1 MEALRRIQVCLGVAV
16 SVACVLK
23 RTVLYIDSTGGLSA
37 SRLLQM
43 VQSKACKMEEH
54 MEALRRIQVR
64 QVFSV
69 FSLIEALQDL
79 RSSGFHQITNEIVD
93 VTERPVRPV
102 AEQVVELSIQL
113 TGESYS
119 EDLENPDSVRFQDL
133 TKHFIYEVA
142 GGSGSVKVV
151 IVDSVA
157 AVLSPIIG
165 GRQTEG
171 LSLMMQLAGELRTMA
186 RDLGVAVLPSQISQ
200 EFDLG
205 ACNQPQDLLPAPR
218 DNHFS
223 EVFPSLGSRAWITSN
238 SLNRCYRL
246 ITQRGRADYGQDL
259 ALGKSIFTTTEKTSL
274 NMTMTPAEMVLATE
288 KEPENT
294 QTTAYFSLEPTAP
307 TVSPAQE
314 KTPDWAEQ
322 TSVSTSLKLSM
333 AMKHLQEPPLHLPE
347 KSQTTP
353 SLSPEPASS
362 TISTAQKKT
371 SDWAEESISTSVK
384 LSLEMEDLQPVAS
397 TPISATDWTTTTSLN
412 LSLTETLSVPEENSP
427 PSSVGLNDIIPTHEP
442 TLASKPDLQSTL
454 LRSSQQPAIQ
464 QAFLQSRSRN
474 IGVQP
479 QPKSVAMPSYSIV
492 QQGQY
497 CDDKVDVKGGTI
509 KWPEERSS
517 GSVLKYIC
525 PVGTYAYPVNWRVCV
540 RGRWTL
546 LRNAYGDRDTV
557 VTCKPVTCVSPR
569 APEFGTL
576 TPRHHVFRWNDT
588 IEFSCYSGFVLLG
601 SAQSTCQVNGRW
613 SGKLPV
619 CDHKAVTC
627 VSPRAP
633 EFGTLT
639 PRHHVFRWND
649 TIEFSCYSGFVLLGS
664 AQSTC
669 QVNGRWSGKLPV
681 CDHKDNFCSNPG
693 VPFGGSRSGDFFEE
707 GSVVKYTCDSK
718 LVLRG
723 SSERKCLLTGVWS
736 GEEPQ
741 CQSWYTFDNV
751 EDLTKEIQMVR
762 SQIFKSAVT
771 CVSPFAPEFGALT
784 PRHHVFRWNDTIE
797 FSCYSG
803 FVLLGSAQ
811 STCQVN
817 GRWSGKLPVCD
828 HKDNFCSNPGVP
840 FGGSRS
846 GDFFEEGSVVKYTCD
861 SKLVLRGSSERKCLL
876 TGVWSG
882 EEPQCQSWYTFDN
895 VEDLTKEIQMIWT
908 HKVSIQ
914 VICYDN
920 FKAEKIDVMENPMTG
935 RPDLLADSIDY
946 SGFSQHYGTNIYRAL
961 DAVLKSVQRAQ
972 ANRVKWTI
980 FLIAKQSSSGP
991 SPSKMMQEIV
1001 KHIPEPDIYLDV
1013 FAIGLGSVDRVQLE
1027 SIIPQKSVEEWGRQ
1041 YTFYLPSY
1049 DTLRLVYSE
1058 SKWDGMITKDVS
1070 SAKTIGVKQIIL
1082 HPQYNKDYDYDM
1094 ALLELAQEIS
1104 YSDTVSL
1111 VLSALKPIT
1120 CSPNE
1125 CSVPEE
1131 KTVIP
1136 VKIGIV
1142 SYGKDLVC
1150 GKTNFM
1156 GYYSNVPSM
1165 MSFIRIHV
1173 TDLQYE

>member
-1 MEALRRIQVCLGVAV
+1 
-16 SVACVLK
+16 
-23 RTVLYIDSTGGLSA
+23 
-37 SRLLQM
+37 
-43 VQSKACKMEEH
+43 
-54 MEALRRIQVR
+54 
-64 QVFSV
+64 
-69 FSLIEALQDL
+69 
-79 RSSGFHQITNEIVD
+79 
-93 VTERPVRPV
+93 
-102 AEQVVELSIQL
+102 
-113 TGESYS
+113 
-119 EDLENPDSVRFQDL
+119 
-133 TKHFIYEVA
+133 
-142 GGSGSVKVV
+142 
-151 IVDSVA
+151 
-157 AVLSPIIG
+157 
-165 GRQTEG
+165 
-171 LSLMMQLAGELRTMA
+171 
-186 RDLGVAVLPSQISQ
+186 
-200 EFDLG
+200 
-205 ACNQPQDLLPAPR
+205 
-218 DNHFS
+218 
-223 EVFPSLGSRAWITSN
+223 
-238 SLNRCYRL
+238 
-246 ITQRGRADYGQDL
+246 
-259 ALGKSIFTTTEKTSL
+259 
-274 NMTMTPAEMVLATE
+274 MTMTPAEMVLATE

-314 KTPDWAEQ
+314 KTPGWAEQ

-333 AMKHLQEPPLHLPE
+333 AMKHLQEPTLHLPE

-371 SDWAEESISTSVK
+371 SDWTEESISTSTK

-464 QAFLQSRSRN
+464 QAFLQPRSRN
-474 IGVQP
+474 TGVQP

-492 QQGQY
+492 RQGQY

-509 KWPEERSS
+509 QWPEERSS

-546 LRNAYGDRDTV
+546 LRNAYGDSDTV

-569 APEFGTL
+569 APEFGAL
-576 TPRHHVFRWNDT
+576 TPH
-588 IEFSCYSGFVLLG
+588 
-601 SAQSTCQVNGRW
+601 
-613 SGKLPV
+613 
-619 CDHKAVTC
+619 
-627 VSPRAP
+627 
-633 EFGTLT
+633 
-639 PRHHVFRWND
+639 HHVFRWND

-693 VPFGGSRSGDFFEE
+693 VPFGGSRSGDFFKE

-762 SQIFKSAVT
+762 SQIFKSEQKTNERELNPLSGTTHHILFLLDSSVT
-771 CVSPFAPEFGALT
+771 VGWYNFQQGLKFIDS
-784 PRHHVFRWNDTIE
+784 TID
-797 FSCYSG
+797 
-803 FVLLGSAQ
+803 V
-811 STCQVN
+811 
-817 GRWSGKLPVCD
+817 
-828 HKDNFCSNPGVP
+828 
-840 FGGSRS
+840 
-846 GDFFEEGSVVKYTCD
+846 
-861 SKLVLRGSSERKCLL
+861 
-876 TGVWSG
+876 
-882 EEPQCQSWYTFDN
+882 
-895 VEDLTKEIQMIWT
+895 IWT

-920 FKAEKIDVMENPMTG
+920 FKAERIDVMENPMTG
-935 RPDLLADSIDY
+935 RPDPLADSIHY

-1058 SKWDGMITKDVS
+1058 SKWDDDTASSKCGVRMKIRHRSVGRIFGGVKSLEADWPWQVYVSNEKERKLTCAGSIISRRWILSAAHCFSPDLPATSITVGLGMINKDMS
-1070 SAKTIGVKQIIL
+1070 SAKTVGVKQLIL

-1104 YSDTVSL
+1104 YSDTVRPVCLPCTQDVQNLIPSP
-1111 VLSALKPIT
+1111 VGVWQDT
-1120 CSPNE
+1120 CSYQENKMTNAGYYDSGRDLSGYVAGWGLSRQSGIPSYELLYANVSIYPRAQ
-1125 CSVPEE
+1125 CP
-1131 KTVIP
+1131 KTNHMLTERMFCARGENSDSCKGDSGGAFVMKRKDQWIQ
-1136 VKIGIV
+1136 IGIV

-1150 GKTNFM
+1150 GKNNFM

-1165 MSFIRIHV
+1165 MSFIRNRV